1 MTNFNFVMLY
11 MYLRYPCYVNAQLD
25 ETEVK
30 KKRDAEIFE
39 LKKKALML
47 DMEIKEE
54 QLNALRNLN

>member
-1 MTNFNFVMLY
+1 MLY

-30 KKRDAEIFE
+30 KKRDAKIFE